1 MPGQTPLRPMRV
13 VLWGT
18 YDTGKPRVRILR
30 QGLRLQGVEVLECHA
45 ELWGGIDDKSQVK
58 GITRWL
64 KLAGRALIAYP
75 GLIWRYLRMPCHDV
89 VVVAYP
95 GLVDLFVL
103 RLFAWWRRTPL
114 AWDWFLSAYDT
125 IVLDR
130 QLLSPR
136 NPVAWSIRSTEWLAA
151 RLADAVFMDTA
162 AHAARMEKL
171 FGLPADTLGRVW
183 VGVEREHFDIA
194 VDPPARSV
202 AADDAD
208 VTVLFYGQFIPL
220 HGIPTIVAAAEL
232 LRDEP
237 VRWLLIGRG
246 QEASR
251 VRELL
256 ERAPLPRLR
265 WIEWV
270 EYGDLHQALIQAD
283 VVLGIFG
290 TSDKAASVIP
300 NKVYQVLAARRA
312 LITRD
317 SPAIRELVSH
327 TPPTVQLVP
336 AGDAAALA
344 AAVKVI
350 ADRGKAAGANAP
362 VPDLTNRID
371 AAAVGKQLFDIL
383 QPLIRRDTSVE

>member
-1 MPGQTPLRPMRV
+1 MQDKPPSRPMRV
-13 VLWGT
+13 VFWGT

-30 QGLRLQGVEVLECHA
+30 QGLRLNGVEVLECHA
-45 ELWGGIDDKSQVK
+45 ELWGGIEDKSQVK
-58 GITRWL
+58 GISRWL
-64 KLAGRALIAYP
+64 GLFGRALIAYP
-75 GLIWRYLRMPCHDV
+75 LLVWRYMCMPRHDV
-89 VVVAYP
+89 VMVVYP

-103 RLFAWWRRTPL
+103 RAFAWLRRTPL

-130 QLLSPR
+130 RLLNPH
-136 NPVAWSIRSTEWLAA
+136 NPVAWSIRGIEWLAT
-151 RLADAVFMDTA
+151 RLANAVFMDTA
-162 AHAARMEKL
+162 AHAKRMEGL
-171 FGLPADTLGRVW
+171 FGLSAGALGHVW
-183 VGVEREHFDIA
+183 VGVEREHFDTD
-194 VDPPARSV
+194 VGTPSDTPPRDS
-202 AADDAD
+202 
-208 VTVLFYGQFIPL
+208 TELNVLFYGQFIPL
-220 HGIPTIVAAAEL
+220 HGIPTIIAAAGL

-246 QEASR
+246 QETSR
-251 VRELL
+251 IRSLL
-256 ERAPLPRLR
+256 RRSALPKLQ

-270 EYGDLHQALIQAD
+270 EYGELRQALTRAD

-300 NKVYQVLAARRA
+300 NKVFQILAARRP

-327 TPPTVQLVP
+327 DPPAVQLLP

-344 AAVKVI
+344 AAVMVF
-350 ADRGKAAGANAP
+350 
-362 VPDLTNRID
+362 TNRGTVPHADIHVPSLTDQFD

-383 QPLIRRDTSVE
+383 QSLIKRDTSVE

>member
-1 MPGQTPLRPMRV
+1 MRV
-13 VLWGT
+13 VFWGT

-30 QGLRLQGVEVLECHA
+30 QGLRLQGVEVLDCHA

-58 GITRWL
+58 GAGRWL
-64 KLAGRALIAYP
+64 KLLGRALTAYP
-75 GLIWRYLRMPCHDV
+75 GLIWRYLRMPRHDV

-103 RLFAWWRRTPL
+103 RLFSWWRRTPL

-136 NPVAWSIRSTEWLAA
+136 NPVAWSIRATEWLAT

-183 VGVEREHFDIA
+183 VGVEREHFDSA
-194 VDPPARSV
+194 VNSPSRSAGV
-202 AADDAD
+202 NAADF
-208 VTVLFYGQFIPL
+208 TVLFYGQFIPL
-220 HGIPTIVAAAEL
+220 HGIPIIVAAAEL

-251 VRELL
+251 IRELL
-256 ERAPLPRLR
+256 ERAPLPRLQ
-265 WIEWV
+265 WTEWV
-270 EYGDLHQALIQAD
+270 EYADLHRALAHAD

-290 TSDKAASVIP
+290 SSEKAASVIP
-300 NKVYQVLAARRA
+300 NKVYQVLAARRP

-317 SPAIRELVSH
+317 SPAIRELVAH
-327 TPPTVQLVP
+327 APPAVQLVP

-350 ADRGKAAGANAP
+350 ADRGKAAGTDAA
-362 VPDLTNRID
+362 VPDLTDRID

-383 QPLIRRDTSVE
+383 QSLTRRDTFVE

>member
-1 MPGQTPLRPMRV
+1 MRV
-13 VLWGT
+13 VFWGT

-45 ELWGGIDDKSQVK
+45 DLWSGIDDKSQVK
-58 GITRWL
+58 GASRWL

-75 GLIWRYLRMPCHDV
+75 GLLWRYLRLPRHDV

-136 NPVAWSIRSTEWLAA
+136 NPVAWSIRATEWLAA

-171 FGLPADTLGRVW
+171 FCLPTGTFGRVW
-183 VGVEREHFDIA
+183 VGVEREHFDIESGS
-194 VDPPARSV
+194 PSRSV
-202 AADDAD
+202 AAGDAD

-220 HGIPTIVAAAEL
+220 HGIPTIIAAAEL

-246 QEASR
+246 QEAPR
-251 VRELL
+251 IRELL
-256 ERAPLPRLR
+256 ERASLPRLQ
-265 WIEWV
+265 WIEWM
-270 EYGDLHQALIQAD
+270 EYADLHRALAQAD
-283 VVLGIFG
+283 VALGIFG
-290 TSDKAASVIP
+290 SSEKAASVIP
-300 NKVYQVLAARRA
+300 NKVYQVLAARRP

-317 SPAIRELVSH
+317 SAAIRELVAH
-327 TPPTVQLVP
+327 APPTVQLVA

-350 ADRGKAAGANAP
+350 ADRGQGVGADARA
-362 VPDLTNRID
+362 PDLTDRID
-371 AAAVGKQLFDIL
+371 AAAIGKQLFDIL
-383 QPLIRRDTSVE
+383 QPLTRRDTSVE